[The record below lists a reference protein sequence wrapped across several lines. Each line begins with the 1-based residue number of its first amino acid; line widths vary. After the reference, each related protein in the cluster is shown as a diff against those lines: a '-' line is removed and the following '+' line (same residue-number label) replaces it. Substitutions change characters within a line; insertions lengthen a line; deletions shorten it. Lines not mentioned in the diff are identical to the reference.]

1 MRNATVADLPGL
13 KNRELLRRLLS
24 GCEGTLPVDLPKP
37 GCSADEIEQR
47 FGLSPAAAERLGL
60 ALELGRRSMLQRQP
74 PEKPI
79 EGGAD
84 VFELLAPRLQFSRV
98 EEFWAL
104 YLDAKGRLLHKSRI
118 SQGTLTSSLVHP
130 REVFAPALTHRAA
143 SVLVAHNHPSGDPE
157 PSNDD
162 RSTTKR
168 LCKSGNLLGIE
179 VLDHI
184 IIGAGRYYSFLE
196 NGII

>member
-13 KNRELLRRLLS
+13 KNRELLRRLLN
-24 GCEGTLPVDLPKP
+24 GCEGTLPADLPQL

-47 FGLSPAAAERLGL
+47 YGLSPAAAERLGL
-60 ALELGRRSMLQRQP
+60 ALELGRRSMLQRPLPQ
-74 PEKPI
+74 KPF

-84 VFELLAPRLQFSRV
+84 VYEYLAPRLQFSRV

-130 REVFAPALTHRAA
+130 REVFAPALIHRAA

-162 RSTTKR
+162 RATTKR

-184 IIGAGRYYSFLE
+184 IIGAGHYYSFFE